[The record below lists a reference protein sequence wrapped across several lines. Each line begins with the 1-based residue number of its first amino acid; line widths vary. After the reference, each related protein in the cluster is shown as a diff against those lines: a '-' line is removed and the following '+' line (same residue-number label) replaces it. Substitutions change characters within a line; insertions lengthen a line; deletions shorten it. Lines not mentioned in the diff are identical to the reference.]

1 MLLLRRSGSASP
13 DLDLLGCPANQNGR
27 GKRALPRTPLDGGG
41 LCGQARAPDV
51 LAVRQAEVNW
61 EGSQKPIRENTRGHL
76 EAAIGFLLKH

>member
-13 DLDLLGCPANQNGR
+13 DLGLLGCPANQNGR

-61 EGSQKPIRENTRGHL
+61 EGSQKPIRKPTRGYL
-76 EAAIGFLLKH
+76 GAAIVFLLKR